1 MTGQTTHKT
10 DFSTTEFLAISRNYF
25 ALPPVDSAQLAG
37 TPQAIAHEL
46 PRINPLQLFQPM
58 NRNTIK
64 HYRRLAKTLI
74 FVSGLGAFVA
84 APAFA
89 EMSCNEMNGQGNQ
102 HERHA
107 KQIDQH
113 HKVLYAALKLT
124 PAQEPGWQRL
134 MDSEHPKTAAS
145 PAQPIDWSK
154 LTAPERAEK
163 MLELSNIRQEQM
175 AEHVAALK
183 VLYASLTPEQQKA
196 FEEAH
201 AAPRSVMGI
210 KKPSNAPPAENA

>member
-1 MTGQTTHKT
+1 MNGQTTPKT
-10 DFSTTEFLAISRNYF
+10 DFNASEFLAISRSYF
-25 ALPPVDSAQLAG
+25 ALPPAESAQQLAA
-37 TPQAIAHEL
+37 TPQAIAHEQ

-58 NRNTIK
+58 HRTTIK

-74 FVSGLGAFVA
+74 FVSGLGAFFA

-89 EMSCNEMNGQGNQ
+89 EMSCNEMNGRGNQ

-134 MDSEHPKTAAS
+134 IDSEHPKAAAN
-145 PAQPIDWSK
+145 PNQPIDWPK
-154 LTAPERAEK
+154 LTVPERAEK
-163 MLELSNIRQEQM
+163 MLELSKIRQEQM

-183 VLYASLTPEQQKA
+183 AFYASLTPEQQKA
-196 FEEAH
+196 FEDAH
-201 AAPRSVMGI
+201 AAPRSATGI
-210 KKPSNAPPAENA
+210 KKPRNAPPS

>member
-1 MTGQTTHKT
+1 MNGQTTYKT
-10 DFSTTEFLAISRNYF
+10 DFNNTEFLAISRRYF
-25 ALPPVDSAQLAG
+25 GLQPAESTPLASA
-37 TPQAIAHEL
+37 PQAIADEL

-89 EMSCNEMNGQGNQ
+89 EMSCNEMNGRGNQ

-113 HKVLYAALKLT
+113 HKALREALNLT
-124 PAQEPGWQRL
+124 SAQEPGWQRL
-134 MDSEHPKTAAS
+134 LDSEHPKAA
-145 PAQPIDWSK
+145 ANAGQPIDWSK

-163 MLELSNIRQEQM
+163 MLELSKIRQEQM

-183 VLYASLTPEQQKA
+183 TFYASLTPAQQKA
-196 FEEAH
+196 FEDAH
-201 AAPRSVMGI
+201 AAPRSAMGMRG
-210 KKPSNAPPAENA
+210 PATAPPS